1 MLHRYLYF
9 LKKKQC
15 YFFLKPSRVYHLNK
29 KIRINGSAFF
39 FKFDATNIVY
49 SNSVYIHY
57 SNNVHIQL
65 LAIIENKHYQI
76 KKIRNKNEF
85 SFMNNSL
92 ILVKTEV
99 KH

>member
-1 MLHRYLYF
+1 M
-9 LKKKQC
+9 
-15 YFFLKPSRVYHLNK
+15 
-29 KIRINGSAFF
+29 
-39 FKFDATNIVY
+39 VY
-49 SNSVYIHY
+49 SNNAYIQY
-57 SNNVHIQL
+57 NNNVHIQL

-85 SFMNNSL
+85 NFMNNSL

>member
-1 MLHRYLYF
+1 M
-9 LKKKQC
+9 
-15 YFFLKPSRVYHLNK
+15 
-29 KIRINGSAFF
+29 
-39 FKFDATNIVY
+39 VY
-49 SNSVYIHY
+49 SNDACIQY
-57 SNNVHIQL
+57 SNNAHIQL

-85 SFMNNSL
+85 NFMNNSL